1 MLVVRGFSSQ
11 SYADVVRDLVAH
23 EQRAAHLAVVGD
35 FDCSGEDIERDW
47 VQRTG
52 CWSSVT
58 RVLLTY
64 EQMRAY
70 GLPATEGKRGDPRW
84 PAFARRYGFDIE
96 RPVQWEVEAL
106 EPDELQRLVLAAV
119 DPYIDRDVL
128 AQQVASEEQQRRAL
142 GAFLNSW
149 GAAGEVL

>member
-1 MLVVRGFSSQ
+1 MLATAPELRKLQPHTRSP
-11 SYADVVRDLVAH
+11 R
-23 EQRAAHLAVVGD
+23 RNVGD

-52 CWSSVT
+52 CWSRVT

-64 EQMRAY
+64 DQMRAY
-70 GLPATEGKRGDPRW
+70 GLPATEGKRGDRRW
-84 PAFARRYGFDIE
+84 PGFARRYALDPA

-119 DPYIDRDVL
+119 DPYVDRAVL
-128 AQQVASEEQQRRAL
+128 AQQIAREEEQRRTLADFFD
-142 GAFLNSW
+142 GW
-149 GAAGEVL
+149 GTAGGTSA